1 VNQEAIGA
9 AGEEPT
15 ESKKQRRVKVTK
27 RAAGQMKRVSSQQ
40 EPANVPRPNCSPA
53 KGTLVDALPRTNQ
66 PKILTSEC
74 SKHGQKNSKSNQ
86 KKEAKSAHTRHNGS
100 VNERR
105 QEEQPESSQTTKKR
119 GELTGASERTAS

>member
-1 VNQEAIGA
+1 
-9 AGEEPT
+9 
-15 ESKKQRRVKVTK
+15 
-27 RAAGQMKRVSSQQ
+27 
-40 EPANVPRPNCSPA
+40 
-53 KGTLVDALPRTNQ
+53 VDALARTVQ

-105 QEEQPESSQTTKKR
+105 QDEQPESSQTTKKG
-119 GELTGASERTAS
+119 GELTGASERTAF